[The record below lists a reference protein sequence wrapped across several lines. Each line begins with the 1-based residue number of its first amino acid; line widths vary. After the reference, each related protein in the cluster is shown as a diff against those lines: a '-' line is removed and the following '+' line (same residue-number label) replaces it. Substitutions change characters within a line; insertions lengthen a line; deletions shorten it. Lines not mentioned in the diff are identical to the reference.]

1 MGLAASQARLLTITS
16 RISSNELKQQRI
28 AMDKMRLASDQDSVS
43 AKYSEALN
51 NKTLSFINGTNSIP
65 MTYDE
70 LLSRGYSVARASDG
84 VVAKDG
90 ASANAESNNAKNT
103 SLASL
108 SDPEV
113 QKWVGKE
120 APQRPTFNETP
131 PTQPSQKLTEPSKT
145 IQTTSSVTVPD
156 FSAQL
161 SLAQECANSSYN
173 WNLHSWDSGG
183 MLNSIEESKSK
194 SLKTSLANSLQGLIN
209 NLYNAGL
216 TSTANYIEIRM
227 GDAELTYTKA
237 TQFKGTSFASGNY
250 GQTSGLLGMGSY
262 ITPENEYGKTM
273 LLVLQSQQTAAQQ
286 EATNMGP
293 VNKTTTN
300 PNYQTEL
307 NAYNANKTEW
317 DNYNSKK
324 AEYDA
329 KLSEYESKVA
339 QFNTDYSNWKLANQ
353 KADTDTTSDAK
364 SSSSV
369 DISSASNDLA
379 AQLRQSP
386 NFLIQ
391 GLLSG
396 YLVLM
401 KDGQQVSMTSATD
414 IEENYDKSDDA
425 VAEAEYNSEMSK
437 INRKEKLLDMQA
449 KRLNTEYSS
458 LTTELES
465 IKSIISSH
473 ASKDFS
479 YFTG

>member
-16 RISSNELKQQRI
+16 RISNNELRQQRI

-43 AKYSEALN
+43 KKYSEALN
-51 NKTLSFINGTNSIP
+51 NKTLSFINGANSIP

-90 ASANAESNNAKNT
+90 ASVNAENNSAKN
-103 SLASL
+103 ASL
-108 SDPEV
+108 FDPEV

-145 IQTTSSVTVPD
+145 IQTSGSVTVPD

-161 SLAQECANSSYN
+161 NFAQQCANSSYN
-173 WNLHSWDSGG
+173 WNLKSWDSGG
-183 MLNSIEESKSK
+183 TMNEIEKSNSK

-209 NLYNAGL
+209 NLYSAGL
-216 TSTANYIEIRM
+216 TSSASYLERWKNNA
-227 GDAELTYTKA
+227 DATYQKA
-237 TQFKGTSFASGNY
+237 YFNSSFGRGSDYGMKGWIGTETY
-250 GQTSGLLGMGSY
+250 V
-262 ITPENEYGKTM
+262 TPENEYGKTI
-273 LLVLQSQQTAAQQ
+273 LRALQNAQTSAQQ
-286 EATNMGP
+286 EASNMGP
-293 VNKTTTN
+293 VNTTATN

-317 DNYNSKK
+317 DNYNTKK

-329 KLSEYESKVA
+329 KLSEYNSQVA
-339 QFNTDYSNWKLANQ
+339 QFNTDYNNWKLANPS
-353 KADTDTTSDAK
+353 AADTTSEAE
-364 SSSSV
+364 SSSV
-369 DISSASNDLA
+369 DISSASSDLA

-414 IEENYDKSDDA
+414 IEESYDKSDDA
-425 VAEAEYNSEMSK
+425 AAESEYNSEMAK

-449 KRLNTEYSS
+449 KRLDTEYSS

>member
-16 RISSNELKQQRI
+16 RISNNELRQQRI

-43 AKYSEALN
+43 TKYSEALN
-51 NKTLSFINGTNSIP
+51 NKTLSFINGANSIP

-90 ASANAESNNAKNT
+90 ASVNAENNSAKNT
-103 SLASL
+103 SL

-131 PTQPSQKLTEPSKT
+131 PTQPSQRLTEPSKT
-145 IQTTSSVTVPD
+145 IQTSGSVTVPD

-161 SLAQECANSSYN
+161 NLAQECANSSYN
-173 WNLHSWDSGG
+173 WNVNSWDSGG
-183 MLNSIEESKSK
+183 MQNSIEQSRSK
-194 SLKTSLANSLQGLIN
+194 SLKNSLSNSLQGLIN
-209 NLYNAGL
+209 NLYSAGL
-216 TSTANYIEIRM
+216 TSTAYYIESRKES
-227 GDAELTYTKA
+227 AELVYQKA
-237 TQFKGTSFASGNY
+237 YALNDTFVGGNY
-250 GQTSGLLGMGSY
+250 GQTSGVFGMGSY
-262 ITPENEYGKTM
+262 KTPENEYGQTM
-273 LLVLQSQQTAAQQ
+273 LRVLQSQQTAAQQ
-286 EATNMGP
+286 EASNMGP
-293 VNKTTTN
+293 VNTTATN

-317 DNYNSKK
+317 DNYNTKK

-329 KLSEYESKVA
+329 KLSEYESQVA
-339 QFNTDYSNWKLANQ
+339 QFNTDYNNWKLANPSA
-353 KADTDTTSDAK
+353 ADTASDAK
-364 SSSSV
+364 SSSV
-369 DISSASNDLA
+369 DISSASSDLA

-414 IEENYDKSDDA
+414 IEESYDKSDDA
-425 VAEAEYNSEMSK
+425 AAESEYNSEMAK

-449 KRLNTEYSS
+449 KRLDTEYSS